1 MVSDKSKTIS
11 YRLGRFSAKKYL
23 EQYDLS
29 CARACRILLIENLQ
43 SASNIQENLSKAKYS
58 NIFWIGFCEAIWEEF
73 NFRAK
78 KLHYRHDFGTLVDLK
93 VLFVDRIFE
102 SVNLEKLVQPP
113 LENIFE
119 VKILRII
126 KENRKFRFSS

>member
-1 MVSDKSKTIS
+1 MISGKNKTIS
-11 YRLGRFSAKKYL
+11 YRLGRFSAKKYF

-29 CARACRILLIENLQ
+29 CARACRVLLIENFQ
-43 SASNIQENLSKAKYS
+43 SASNIQENISKAKYP

-78 KLHYRHDFGTLVDLK
+78 KLRYHHDFGTLMHLK
-93 VLFVDRIFE
+93 VLFVDRIFK
-102 SVNLEKLVQPP
+102 SVNLEKLAQPP

-119 VKILRII
+119 VKISRII
-126 KENRKFRFSS
+126 KENRKF